1 MAETS
6 KVTETKKEEE
16 KKQPVLDDK
25 QKVSELVIDDMPSLE
40 EIPKQQPVLDNKQKE
55 VLQDKTNEM
64 PSLEEISKQ
73 QQQQEEAAGSATGTR
88 AEKKVKKSM
97 EKLGLKPFKGV
108 TQVTMRQST
117 ILITISKPEVY
128 KLGESFVVF
137 GNAQLRDLKKGSG
150 GDANID
156 TAKLQEQVASITKQA
171 QQAQSTTTQT
181 PSTTTTTAQTSTTT
195 TTTTTT
201 TQTPSTTTTGTIDS
215 TGVEESDIKTILEQ
229 VPTATRASAIAALKN
244 HKGDLVKAIMQLES

>member
-1 MAETS
+1 
-6 KVTETKKEEE
+6 
-16 KKQPVLDDK
+16 
-25 QKVSELVIDDMPSLE
+25 
-40 EIPKQQPVLDNKQKE
+40 
-55 VLQDKTNEM
+55 
-64 PSLEEISKQ
+64 
-73 QQQQEEAAGSATGTR
+73 
-88 AEKKVKKSM
+88 M

-195 TTTTTT
+195 TTTT
-201 TQTPSTTTTGTIDS
+201 QTPSTTTTGTIDS

-244 HKGDLVKAIMQLES
+244 HKGDLVNAIMQLES